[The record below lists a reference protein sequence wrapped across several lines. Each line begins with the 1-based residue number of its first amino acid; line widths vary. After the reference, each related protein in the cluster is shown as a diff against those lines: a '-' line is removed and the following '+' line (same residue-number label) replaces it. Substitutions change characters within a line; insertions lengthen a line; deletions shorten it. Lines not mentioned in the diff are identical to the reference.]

1 MKLLMS
7 EETKPAYG
15 MVQINM
21 KNPSD
26 FMERYVQHVM
36 PILNT
41 WNIEMIAGSMTPNTK
56 EGSFEGNWQQY
67 FASQAWK
74 LPKPGTSPQI
84 MSPTRIC
91 ESMN

>member
-1 MKLLMS
+1 MS

-36 PILNT
+36 PILNA
-41 WNIEMIAGSMTPNTK
+41 WNIEMIGVNDS
-56 EGSFEGNWQQY
+56 EYQG
-67 FASQAWK
+67 
-74 LPKPGTSPQI
+74 
-84 MSPTRIC
+84 RIVRG
-91 ESMN
+91 